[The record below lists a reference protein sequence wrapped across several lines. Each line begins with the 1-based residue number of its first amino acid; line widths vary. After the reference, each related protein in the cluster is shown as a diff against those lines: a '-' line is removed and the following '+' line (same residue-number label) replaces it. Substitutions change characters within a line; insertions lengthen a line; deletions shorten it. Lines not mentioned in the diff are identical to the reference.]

1 MNINNI
7 FFTIY
12 KYSFYYYRNIVN
24 RIWNV
29 LNMVKIMFIKPPFE
43 KKQVTTYSLNQQF
56 VDNEKKRFLETYK
69 NDSDQKKFN
78 ENIDPVFYNLKE
90 YNKIIVQKNNELE
103 NKWNKRILYDT
114 TPVGNIIMFYDV
126 YKKGFSYYCDV
137 QVTHSLLNA
146 VAMKYVRIFFCR
158 DLFIDDKITP
168 VENPS
173 PFIQLELLEE
183 KEEKD
188 EKKEKKEKNK
198 IENKQLK
205 SDSFIKVKKPENQP
219 NNSQNKEEKKIE
231 EQINNVNRYINIG
244 KISNFSFI
252 QKIDKK
258 RVLPPN
264 KNIFHSLF
272 EKEHE
277 LQKEVMSYRDY
288 RSCVKQNLKK
298 NETEIKLPFPKLETL
313 ETTDESDSDI
323 DLKRFELPLVYN
335 KPCIKK

>member
-1 MNINNI
+1 MNIKNI

-24 RIWNV
+24 RFWNV
-29 LNMVKIMFIKPPFE
+29 LNMVKIMFIKPLEE
-43 KKQVTTYSLNQQF
+43 KKQVTIYSLNQQF
-56 VDNEKKRFLETYK
+56 VDNEKLKFLETYK

-78 ENIDPVFYNLKE
+78 ENIDPIFYNLKE

-137 QVTHSLLNA
+137 HVTHLLLNA

-173 PFIQLELLEE
+173 PFIQLELIEE

-205 SDSFIKVKKPENQP
+205 SDSFIKVKKPENK
-219 NNSQNKEEKKIE
+219 SNKEEKIME
-231 EQINNVNRYINIG
+231 EQINNVNRYINMG
-244 KISNFSFI
+244 KISNLSFI
-252 QKIDKK
+252 QKINKK

-272 EKEHE
+272 EEEHG
-277 LQKEVMSYRDY
+277 LQKEVMSYREY
-288 RSCVKQNLKK
+288 RTSLRDTLKK
-298 NETEIKLPFPKLETL
+298 NGAEIKVPYLNLENL

-323 DLKRFELPLVYN
+323 DLKRFELPLRN
-335 KPCIKK
+335 KPCRKK